1 MKNKIKIGIWGLS
14 EHTQKNIIPAIL
26 KNKKYS
32 LDKIYSRSKNKN
44 YSKISITNNLNI
56 FLNKCN
62 LDLIYVCLPV
72 SLHYQAVLKCL
83 NSNLNVICEKPLT
96 NKYNDFKKLKAL
108 AKSKKLIILESLMYQ
123 YHPSLKEIKKLIK
136 KNKYELLEIDFLIPK
151 LKRNNF
157 RNNKK
162 LGASAFWDI
171 GYYNLSIINILFNE
185 YKILNIKSNIL
196 FKNKIDFFGTIEF
209 SIKNL
214 IVILTWG
221 YGFNYRNSINISN
234 EFCSISMQNIFSKK
248 NEKASY
254 LEIHEDSKKQIKYKA
269 VNQFRYIF
277 EHYLKLNK
285 NYNHAKKE
293 MSLIDKRIYLADSIY
308 YKNI

>member
-1 MKNKIKIGIWGLS
+1 MYPIFFFYLSPLLILMSNSQDYNLIYFLLIILPSFFFCLFFGVFKTEKKFFYENKIKIGIWGLS

-157 RNNKK
+157 
-162 LGASAFWDI
+162 
-171 GYYNLSIINILFNE
+171 
-185 YKILNIKSNIL
+185 
-196 FKNKIDFFGTIEF
+196 
-209 SIKNL
+209 
-214 IVILTWG
+214 
-221 YGFNYRNSINISN
+221 
-234 EFCSISMQNIFSKK
+234 
-248 NEKASY
+248 
-254 LEIHEDSKKQIKYKA
+254 
-269 VNQFRYIF
+269 
-277 EHYLKLNK
+277 
-285 NYNHAKKE
+285 
-293 MSLIDKRIYLADSIY
+293 
-308 YKNI
+308 